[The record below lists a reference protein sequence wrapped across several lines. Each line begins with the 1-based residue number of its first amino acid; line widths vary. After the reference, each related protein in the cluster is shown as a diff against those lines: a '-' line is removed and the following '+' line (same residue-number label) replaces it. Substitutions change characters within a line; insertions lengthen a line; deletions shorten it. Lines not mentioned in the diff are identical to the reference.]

1 MARPRRPGGGG
12 AVRRKAR
19 KKLYCGKG
27 YRRKRVSFDLVLRV
41 VFLSLVVVLA
51 VVKLPEARAR
61 VLGSSLF
68 KLNSVSLKGNRYLLD
83 SQVLRIAGVEKGTCG
98 LRYDTEKIES
108 KLERHPRIKSAAVK
122 KLLWKKLYIK
132 VEERTPFA
140 LVDAQKILEMDES
153 GAVFEPVDPAVLPD
167 LPVITG
173 LSGKRIR
180 PGDRLKGPQ
189 VGQAIALLQRLRDPE
204 VNLCGEISEVNL
216 RRDGSIVL
224 VAVESGVPVILG
236 SGDVSKRKLQ
246 ALRVA
251 MADMRQKGLLPAS
264 VDLRFKGQVVATVQ
278 DQPASSELDG
288 EGADAGAY
296 ALF

>member
-1 MARPRRPGGGG
+1 MRR
-12 AVRRKAR
+12 RTR
-19 KKLYCGKG
+19 KKFYCGKG
-27 YRRKRVSFDLVLRV
+27 HRRKKVSFDLVLRV
-41 VFLSLVVVLA
+41 VFLVLVVVLA

-68 KLNSVSLKGNRYLLD
+68 RLNAVSLKGNRYLLD

-108 KLERHPRIKSAAVK
+108 RLEKHPRIKSAAVK

-140 LVDAQKILEMDES
+140 LVDAQKLLEMDES

-173 LSGKRIR
+173 LRGKRIR
-180 PGDRLKGPQ
+180 PGDTLKGEQ

-204 VNLCGEISEVNL
+204 VNLYAQISELNL
-216 RRDGSIVL
+216 RKDGSIVL

-236 SGDVSKRKLQ
+236 SEDVSKRKLQ

-251 MADMRQKGLLPAS
+251 MADMQQRGLLPAS

-278 DQPASSELDG
+278 AQPALQESNR
-288 EGADAGAY
+288 EGTDTGAY

>member
-1 MARPRRPGGGG
+1 M
-12 AVRRKAR
+12 VRRRTR
-19 KKLYCGKG
+19 KKFYCGKG
-27 YRRKRVSFDLVLRV
+27 HRRKKVSFDLVLRV
-41 VFLSLVVVLA
+41 VFLALVVVLA

-61 VLGSSLF
+61 VLGSSVF
-68 KLNSVSLKGNRYLLD
+68 RLNAVSLKGNRYLLD

-108 KLERHPRIKSAAVK
+108 RLEKHPRIKSAAVK

-140 LVDAQKILEMDES
+140 LVDAQKLLEMDES

-173 LSGKRIR
+173 LRGKRIR
-180 PGDRLKGPQ
+180 PGDTLKGEQ

-204 VNLCGEISEVNL
+204 VNLYAQISELNL
-216 RRDGSIVL
+216 RKDGSIVL

-236 SGDVSKRKLQ
+236 SEDVSKRKLQ

-251 MADMRQKGLLPAS
+251 MADMQQRGLLPAS

-278 DQPASSELDG
+278 AQPALQESNR
-288 EGADAGAY
+288 EGTDTGAY

>member
-1 MARPRRPGGGG
+1 VVRRRP
-12 AVRRKAR
+12 R

-27 YRRKRVSFDLVLRV
+27 HRRRKLSFDLALRV
-41 VFLSLVVVLA
+41 VFLTLVVVLA

-68 KLNSVSLKGNRYLLD
+68 RLNSVSLKGNRYLLD

-98 LRYDTEKIES
+98 LRYDTDRIES
-108 KLERHPRIKSAAVK
+108 RLEKHPRIKSAAVK

-132 VEERTPFA
+132 LEERTPFA
-140 LVDAQKILEMDES
+140 LVDAQKLLEMDES
-153 GAVFEPVDPAVLPD
+153 GVVFEPVDPAVLPD

-173 LSGKRIR
+173 LRGKRIR
-180 PGDRLKGPQ
+180 PGDTLKGEQ
-189 VGQAIALLQRLRDPE
+189 IDQAIALLKRLGDPE
-204 VNLCGEISEVNL
+204 VNLYGQISELNL
-216 RRDGSIVL
+216 RKDGSIVL

-236 SGDVSKRKLQ
+236 SEDVSKRKLQ

-251 MADMRQKGLLPAS
+251 MADMQQRGLLPAS

-278 DQPASSELDG
+278 AQPALRESDKQG
-288 EGADAGAY
+288 TDTGAY